1 MGHLREKLGYASDNA
16 VSQDRALKWASEK
29 ILYTLS
35 DDVNTSELS
44 WQLRE
49 LEKQYEAM
57 RAEQD
62 KRDGAS
68 EARSGRAWW
77 WPWG

>member
-1 MGHLREKLGYASDNA
+1 VARLRDKLNYTSETA
-16 VSQDRALKWASEK
+16 VSDDRALKWASEK
-29 ILYTLS
+29 ILYTLQ
-35 DDVNTSELS
+35 DDVNTAELS

-68 EARSGRAWW
+68 DAGKERRW